1 MPAWT
6 PFVLRTSEKSPN
18 GQRALVFDNYL
29 VIKLDYDPKEEN
41 NQCPQVL
48 VVDMIDNSVQDMQI
62 NDESWI
68 FDSWRSQNS
77 WTKYKDNQIIKFGK
91 VKGGKMV
98 MNLITIESFQRIFFV
113 NINLVIFFSF
123 SNEM

>member
-1 MPAWT
+1 
-6 PFVLRTSEKSPN
+6 
-18 GQRALVFDNYL
+18 

-48 VVDMIDNSVQDMQI
+48 VVDMRDNSVQDIQI

-77 WTKYKDNQIIKFGK
+77 WTKYKDNQIIQFGK
-91 VKGGKMV
+91 VKGGKMA
-98 MNLITIESFQRIFFV
+98 MTLITIESFQCIFF
-113 NINLVIFFSF
+113 F
-123 SNEM
+123 